1 MPSVAAHL
9 GHHAPLGSSVG
20 ESISLA
26 KAFLKEQ
33 SDALVEQIGLLGDSF
48 DRAIRVLLDCKDQII
63 VTGIGKSGLIARKA
77 AATLT
82 STGTPAVFMH
92 PVEGLHGDLGVV
104 GKSSV
109 LIALSRS
116 GRTEE
121 LVRFVGHF
129 RRLAGHVIAICIP
142 EPSPLAELAD
152 IVLHIP
158 GRPEAGPL
166 ALAPTTSTLTSLALC
181 DALAMALLDAR
192 GFTSDQFARYH
203 PDGSLGRRLLLR
215 ASDVMHGGRETPIV
229 AMSAR
234 FNDLLLEM
242 TAKRL
247 GMACVVQASGELL
260 GVFTDGDLR
269 RLLARCEHPAKL
281 NAGEAWR
288 QSRRAPDEPQ
298 VRCSTVEPAMLAVEC
313 LRRMRE
319 SQITVL
325 VVSEDGLRPA
335 GVVRLQ
341 DLVRAGV
348 E

>member
-1 MPSVAAHL
+1 VSD
-9 GHHAPLGSSVG
+9 
-20 ESISLA
+20 SISQA
-26 KAFLKEQ
+26 KAFLQEQ
-33 SDALVEQIGLLGDSF
+33 SDALAETVGLVGESF
-48 DRAIRVLLDCKDQII
+48 GRAIRVLLNCKDQVI

-104 GKSSV
+104 GRSSV

-129 RRLAGHVIAICIP
+129 RRLAGHVIAVCVP
-142 EPSPLAELAD
+142 DPSPLSELAD

-181 DALAMALLDAR
+181 DALAMALLEAR
-192 GFTSDQFARYH
+192 GFTSEQFAQYH

-215 ASDVMHGGRETPIV
+215 ARDIMHGGAEMPQVPTT
-229 AMSAR
+229 AR

-247 GMACVVQASGELL
+247 GMACVVEETGELL

-269 RLLARCEHPAKL
+269 RLLARCDRPATL
-281 NAGEAWR
+281 STGEAWR

-298 VRCSTVEPAMLAVEC
+298 VRCSTVESSMLAVEC

-325 VVSEDGLRPA
+325 VVSDDGHHPI

>member
-1 MPSVAAHL
+1 MSD
-9 GHHAPLGSSVG
+9 
-20 ESISLA
+20 SISQA
-26 KAFLKEQ
+26 KAFLQEQ
-33 SDALVEQIGLLGDSF
+33 SDALAETVGLVGESF
-48 DRAIRVLLDCKDQII
+48 GRAIRVLLNCKDQVI

-104 GKSSV
+104 GRSSV

-129 RRLAGHVIAICIP
+129 RRLAGHVIAVCVP
-142 EPSPLAELAD
+142 DPSPLSELAD

-181 DALAMALLDAR
+181 DALAMALLEAR
-192 GFTSDQFARYH
+192 GFTSEQFAQYH

-215 ASDVMHGGRETPIV
+215 ARDIMHGGAEMPQVPTT
-229 AMSAR
+229 AR

-247 GMACVVQASGELL
+247 GMACVVEETGELL

-269 RLLARCEHPAKL
+269 RLLARCDRPATL
-281 NAGEAWR
+281 STGEAWR

-298 VRCSTVEPAMLAVEC
+298 VRCSTVESSMLAVEC

-325 VVSEDGLRPA
+325 VVSDDGHHPI

>member
-1 MPSVAAHL
+1 MND
-9 GHHAPLGSSVG
+9 
-20 ESISLA
+20 SISQA
-26 KAFLKEQ
+26 KAFLQEQ
-33 SDALVEQIGLLGDSF
+33 SDALAETVGLVGESF
-48 DRAIRVLLDCKDQII
+48 GCAIRVLLNCKDQVI

-104 GKSSV
+104 GRSSV

-129 RRLAGHVIAICIP
+129 RRLAGHVIAICVP
-142 EPSPLAELAD
+142 DPSPLSELAD

-181 DALAMALLDAR
+181 DALAMALLEAR
-192 GFTSDQFARYH
+192 GFTSEQFAQYH

-215 ASDVMHGGRETPIV
+215 ARDIMHGGAEMPQVPTT
-229 AMSAR
+229 AR

-247 GMACVVQASGELL
+247 GMACVVEETGELL

-269 RLLARCEHPAKL
+269 RLLARCDRPATL
-281 NAGEAWR
+281 STGEAWR

-298 VRCSTVEPAMLAVEC
+298 VRCSTVESSMLAVEC

-325 VVSEDGLRPA
+325 VVSDDGHRPI